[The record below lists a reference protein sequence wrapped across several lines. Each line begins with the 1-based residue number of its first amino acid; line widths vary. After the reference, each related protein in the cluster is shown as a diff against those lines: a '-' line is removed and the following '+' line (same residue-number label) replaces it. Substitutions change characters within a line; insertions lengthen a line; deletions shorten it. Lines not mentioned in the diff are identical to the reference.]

1 MKLNSPFL
9 CEGLCEDNRPLNV
22 QPNLQITYSYWTRL
36 SYSFWGWQGIP
47 KKTAQVEG
55 IRRLVRLSGNN
66 LCREA
71 PTSLYPVT
79 TKIYIKEDIK
89 NHVSLSPGRTRENLF
104 SHHSKSF
111 SANFQ
116 PKIPPRL
123 PRSDAPSR
131 AQAHLR
137 GHFLLALITLSWP
150 WQAFGAEGNP
160 ATAQARQAAEG
171 KRTALRQTA
180 RLSAAHPT
188 CRQCRDRCEPA
199 RELQKPSGPGSVV
212 FKERWKD
219 LGWFNLQKG

>member
-1 MKLNSPFL
+1 MKLNLPFL

-36 SYSFWGWQGIP
+36 SYSSWEWQGIP

-89 NHVSLSPGRTRENLF
+89 KHVSLSPGRTRENLF

-116 PKIPPRL
+116 PKMCCSSRTSSANLHGREGLAQSRRKRFALHIRDRTKTRGAQREEQKIPSWTPRQL
-123 PRSDAPSR
+123 PGTQVKAC
-131 AQAHLR
+131 
-137 GHFLLALITLSWP
+137 
-150 WQAFGAEGNP
+150 N
-160 ATAQARQAAEG
+160 
-171 KRTALRQTA
+171 
-180 RLSAAHPT
+180 RLSG
-188 CRQCRDRCEPA
+188 R
-199 RELQKPSGPGSVV
+199 
-212 FKERWKD
+212 
-219 LGWFNLQKG
+219 